1 MRVFMGREHLQN
13 SDVNRSHEPVGIPLT
28 RPAGTLSPS
37 EGERDGVR
45 GAVMGSAPAAGAA
58 TGALAGWLCRVWVQ
72 QTAASASAP
81 GVVGEAPTRAP
92 GAGALPTDSATG

>member
-28 RPAGTLSPS
+28 RPSGTLSPS

-45 GAVMGSAPAAGAA
+45 GRSWGARPPRAPQPAPSPVGLVAFVFRKRRG
-58 TGALAGWLCRVWVQ
+58 
-72 QTAASASAP
+72 SASAP
-81 GVVGEAPTRAP
+81 GVVGEAPTTAP